1 MHLRYV
7 FLPKLPLLHPKRKSM
22 ETPFLFPIEPNDF
35 FSRLKQVI
43 DKSINDKLQITNP
56 QNGLATKPL
65 LSLKEVCELFQ
76 ITKPTVYDWIEH
88 GMLKPYKVRGRVF
101 FLLSDIQSLIQS
113 SAETRTK

>member
-1 MHLRYV
+1 
-7 FLPKLPLLHPKRKSM
+7 M

-43 DKSINDKLQITNP
+43 DKSINDKLQLTQVAVS
-56 QNGLATKPL
+56 QNGLTTKPL

-88 GMLKPYKVRGRVF
+88 EKLKPYKVRGRVF
-101 FLLSDIQSLIQS
+101 FLLSDIQMLIQS
-113 SAETRTK
+113 SADIRLK

>member
-1 MHLRYV
+1 
-7 FLPKLPLLHPKRKSM
+7 M

-43 DKSINDKLQITNP
+43 DKSINDKLQLTQVAVP
-56 QNGLATKPL
+56 QNGLTTKPL

-88 GMLKPYKVRGRVF
+88 EKLKPYKVRGRVF
-101 FLLSDIQSLIQS
+101 FLLSDIQMLIQS
-113 SAETRTK
+113 SADIRLK

>member
-1 MHLRYV
+1 
-7 FLPKLPLLHPKRKSM
+7 M

-43 DKSINDKLQITNP
+43 DKSINDKLQLAIP
-56 QNGLATKPL
+56 PSGLTTKPL
-65 LSLKEVCELFQ
+65 LSLKEICELFQ
-76 ITKPTVYDWIEH
+76 ISKPTVYDWIEH

-113 SAETRTK
+113 SGETKAK

>member
-1 MHLRYV
+1 
-7 FLPKLPLLHPKRKSM
+7 M

-43 DKSINDKLQITNP
+43 DKSINDKLQLTQVAVP
-56 QNGLATKPL
+56 QNGLTTKPL

-88 GMLKPYKVRGRVF
+88 EKLKPYKVRGRVF
-101 FLLSDIQSLIQS
+101 FLLSDIQMLIQS
-113 SAETRTK
+113 SAEIRFK